1 MTFNNTHKLLAG
13 TIALVLVGG
22 MTSPAFAQIVD
33 ITSCTVDPAEVNLQL
48 GSDETSEIIQKT
60 ITCDNDINDF
70 IISDDCIFNSP
81 DFDNDAV
88 LQSVLTLNETV
99 TNNGDTSEEHCEVN
113 FQIFGFGDISN
124 NVNVT
129 QALWINAPVEPPTPV
144 AGELLAL
151 DTSALLIGGLPS
163 FAVWMV
169 PVVAGIVGSGMYLA
183 KFRANKE

>member
-70 IISDDCIFNSP
+70 K
-81 DFDNDAV
+81 
-88 LQSVLTLNETV
+88 
-99 TNNGDTSEEHCEVN
+99 
-113 FQIFGFGDISN
+113 
-124 NVNVT
+124 
-129 QALWINAPVEPPTPV
+129 
-144 AGELLAL
+144 
-151 DTSALLIGGLPS
+151 IG
-163 FAVWMV
+163 
-169 PVVAGIVGSGMYLA
+169 
-183 KFRANKE
+183 RAHV